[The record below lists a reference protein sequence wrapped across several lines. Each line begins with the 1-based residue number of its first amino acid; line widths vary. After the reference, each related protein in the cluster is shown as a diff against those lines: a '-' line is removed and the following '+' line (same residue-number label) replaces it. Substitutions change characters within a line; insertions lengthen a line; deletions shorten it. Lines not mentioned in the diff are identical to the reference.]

1 MNNIIFE
8 RFKNYWFIYPFIL
21 LWIIKPFL
29 PEWGVVPPKSCL
41 GGCGTIEGMIPFVQW
56 VNNLID
62 ILRNYEI
69 FGLLVNSLAK
79 PSPYGSVGTIGW
91 YSS

>member
-69 FGLLVNSLAK
+69 FGFFTFREFTRSIAK
-79 PSPYGSVGTIGW
+79 LIDIP
-91 YSS
+91 

>member
-1 MNNIIFE
+1 MKIMHSSTWDRI
-8 RFKNYWFIYPFIL
+8 KNYWFIYPFFL
-21 LWIIKPFL
+21 LWGITPIL
-29 PEWGVVPPKSCL
+29 PNWGVIPPKSCL

-69 FGLLVNSLAK
+69 FGFFNLREFTL
-79 PSPYGSVGTIGW
+79 
-91 YSS
+91 